1 MHYDTDKWFTQKWET
16 GSRYYVATVMQN
28 LFGQWEVDRNWGS
41 KKSKRGGGMVTITGS
56 LDEAVSMLADIDKRR
71 QSRKYIKVST

>member
-1 MHYDTDKWFTQKWET
+1 
-16 GSRYYVATVMQN
+16 MQN